1 MTSPSIKRSLK
12 RRDGYGRQ
20 RTTLK
25 RQVVKKDNL
34 LTALSA
40 LDTDYEK
47 IEGFDVVNDGVYWA
61 TVEDVVL
68 GMPQHSGSPR
78 ITWRLRILG
87 PDHHGR
93 QLRRVLV
100 VTRDNLRWLKR
111 DLYVCG
117 LAVMSLTDLAGSLD
131 NLLNLKIRVRKFGR
145 AVHILDADAPISA
158 NGHLFLHLIDE
169 TGHEYLDQQLQQRQ
183 QPRDQQEFEAL
194 IDHFLTRYHC
204 RRPDEAYIED
214 AKTGV
219 IVFRMEASKGNLQL
233 R

>member
-1 MTSPSIKRSLK
+1 MLSLECRNIPAVRESP
-12 RRDGYGRQ
+12 G
-20 RTTLK
+20 
-25 RQVVKKDNL
+25 
-34 LTALSA
+34 
-40 LDTDYEK
+40 
-47 IEGFDVVNDGVYWA
+47 
-61 TVEDVVL
+61 
-68 GMPQHSGSPR
+68 GSE
-78 ITWRLRILG
+78 ILG

-100 VTRDNLRWLKR
+100 VTRDNLRWLKQN
-111 DLYVCG
+111 LYVCG

-219 IVFRMEASKGNLQL
+219 IVFRMEASKGNLHGRAGGEHMSRRPSAL
-233 R
+233 ATRPSNGATFGPTCACGGRPAAMRSWSGSTGRTR